1 MKKSLFVMHVLAM
14 GGSGTSLLNLLSLYQ
29 DRGETCDLFLMAH
42 EGPLLERAGQVANLL
57 PEDKILSS
65 VFASRESLKGRGIVA
80 FFIRSCF
87 VVAHRLFGAEKAMN
101 WVMKRGAKK
110 LSGKYDTIISY
121 QESLPTEFAQ
131 YIDAPRRVAWCHM
144 DYNAFS
150 GGKSV
155 ERQKALYAKFDHI
168 ACVSNVIKESLVE
181 HLGYPG
187 DDISVVY
194 NTIPPKFI
202 KAQAEAESVEVAP
215 GKFIFVSMGRFVDRK
230 RFDRAVL
237 ASEALKARGVDFAWY
252 LLGNGPLFEDVKAMV
267 EEKELSDCVILTGP
281 KTNPFVYLKHA
292 DCYAMMSEN
301 EGQPMVLNEA
311 MTLGIPT
318 LTTDFPS
325 AREVVHHGVDGLIV
339 PNTDE
344 GFVEGVLRFVDDD
357 TMRKTIKEGAQSF
370 VYDNESILRQVSQI
384 IQKKERI

>member
-1 MKKSLFVMHVLAM
+1 MKKCLFVMHRLDM

-57 PEDKILSS
+57 PENKLLAS
-65 VFASRESLKGRGIVA
+65 VFASKSELKKRGFSA
-80 FFIRSCF
+80 FLVRVCF
-87 VVAHRLFGAEKAMN
+87 VVARRLFGTGRAVR
-101 WVMKRGAKK
+101 WVYKK
-110 LSGKYDTIISY
+110 SAARLAGKYDTVISY

-144 DYNAFS
+144 DYDAFS
-150 GGKSV
+150 VGRSV
-155 ERQKALYAKFDHI
+155 ERQKALYGKFDYV
-168 ACVSNVIKESLVE
+168 ACVSDVIRQSMIDRV
-181 HLGYPG
+181 GYPA
-187 DDISVVY
+187 DAISVVY

-202 KAQAEAESVEVAP
+202 RAQAEAEEVAVAEKP
-215 GKFIFVSMGRFVDRK
+215 FIFVSMGRFVDRK

-237 ASEALKARGVDFAWY
+237 AAEELKARGVAFAWY
-252 LLGNGPLFEDVKAMV
+252 LLGNGPLFDDVKRMV
-267 EEKELSDCVILTGP
+267 EEKGLSNEVILTGP
-281 KTNPFVYLKHA
+281 KTNPFVYLKKA
-292 DCYAMMSEN
+292 SCFVMMSEN

-325 AREVVHHGVDGLIV
+325 AREVVHDGVDGLIV

-344 GFVEGVLRFVDDD
+344 GLVAGVCRFVEDPALRETVAA
-357 TMRKTIKEGAQSF
+357 GASRF
-370 VYDNESILRQVSQI
+370 VYDNDGILRQVSQI
-384 IQKKERI
+384 IAPEN